1 MSIICG
7 IYKITS
13 PTGKVYVG
21 QSVHIHA
28 RIRQHKKMYNKDC
41 PALYRSMKKH
51 GVDEHIFEIIEQ
63 CQITEL
69 NDRERFWQTK
79 YGVLGKNGLNCKL
92 TNTHDKSGVQSE
104 KTKMKISMA
113 QRGELNHRYGKKGNC
128 PMMGRKHTLESR
140 IKISKI
146 HKGVSKS
153 QTMKEKLSKKRIGEL
168 NPMHGTISPY
178 AKKVIDIVTGSVYD
192 SARQAA
198 NELGIKET
206 TLRWWLQG
214 HGNNKTNFKYL

>member
-1 MSIICG
+1 MSRICG

-21 QSVHIHA
+21 QSVDIHR
-28 RIRQHKKMYNKDC
+28 RIMQHKKMYNKDC

-51 GVDEHIFEIIEQ
+51 GVENHIFEIIEQ

-79 YGVLGKNGLNCKL
+79 YCVLGKNGLNCKL

-113 QRGELNHRYGKKGNC
+113 QRGELNHRYGKKGNST
-128 PMMGRKHTLESR
+128 MMGRKHTLESR
-140 IKISKI
+140 IKMSKI

-168 NPMHGTISPY
+168 NPMHGTISPR

-198 NELGIKET
+198 NELGLKET

-214 HGNNKTNFKYL
+214 HGNNKTNLKYL